1 MNNNFLIGIFTTL
14 GWLVLMTVIFF
25 SKTSLGDVAFNEI
38 GDFLSGIFSPIA
50 FLWLI
55 LGYIQ
60 QGQELK
66 QNTAAITQQKD
77 EYIKS
82 IKLSSYVALMQYES
96 KEMDLLNNLGGG
108 YEKGAK
114 KARERSKEYRQEIEN
129 LLNEIKSSPQIQR

>member
-66 QNTAAITQQKD
+66 QSTAAI
-77 EYIKS
+77 
-82 IKLSSYVALMQYES
+82 LSKKMNIS
-96 KEMDLLNNLGGG
+96 K
-108 YEKGAK
+108 A
-114 KARERSKEYRQEIEN
+114 
-129 LLNEIKSSPQIQR
+129 SSFHPTWL